1 MKKTFI
7 VLFLL
12 AALLPADSK
21 PIKFTLGNWLWK
33 PASNQALLTTSS
45 PTFAG
50 LTLSGGTAS
59 TLAYLN
65 GSKAFT
71 SLANSA
77 GYLLNDGSGGLSWG
91 AVSLSGLVKADGTV
105 PLTADWNVGAFDLT
119 CVDMNATNF
128 KLSGTGTLASNAG
141 NVSLTTSIVNKTAN
155 EAAFTLNYTVNKSS
169 GFNDTGL
176 KIVQTKIATPASSYI
191 IEAFVGASQV
201 FGVSS
206 LGAITS
212 NGGYLRLYGSTTA
225 YIQLYE
231 SYFGLESANVFQYGV
246 DAATPAAQMIKGADA
261 TGDDHAGGAFTIAGG
276 RGTDTGAGGSV
287 KIQTAPA
294 GAAASNAGTLVDR
307 VEVDSTGTVKHLGVN
322 SQSTNIQQATV
333 VVTTTAA
340 ATATATNLIPA
351 GSMVVGVTCRNT
363 TAVTGSGLTGYSIG
377 DGSDPDR
384 WGANVNPAINETTD
398 LSDCTITSVPIYAAA
413 TSVVLTGDGGSFDAD
428 KTIRVT
434 VHYISLTA
442 PYT

>member
-7 VLFLL
+7 ALFLL

-77 GYLLNDGSGGLSWG
+77 GYLLNDGSGGLSY
-91 AVSLSGLVKADGTV
+91 AAALKPDGTV
-105 PLTADWNVGAFDLT
+105 PLTADWNVGAFNLT
-119 CVDMNATNF
+119 ASRFISGVGAADTPAFGEAGNSGLSFSAAGGSILFNIAGATKATLSGSSFTIPSAIYLLSTSTAIRRIANNQIQFGNNATTAPANQILQAAGSTDTDGIGANF
-128 KLSGTGTLASNAG
+128 NINGGQS
-141 NVSLTTSIVNKTAN
+141 
-155 EAAFTLNYTVNKSS
+155 
-169 GFNDTGL
+169 
-176 KIVQTKIATPASSYI
+176 
-191 IEAFVGASQV
+191 VGA
-201 FGVSS
+201 
-206 LGAITS
+206 
-212 NGGYLRLYGSTTA
+212 
-225 YIQLYE
+225 
-231 SYFGLESANVFQYGV
+231 
-246 DAATPAAQMIKGADA
+246 
-261 TGDDHAGGAFTIAGG
+261 GD
-276 RGTDTGAGGSV
+276 GGSV
-287 KIQTAPA
+287 KFSTTPA
-294 GAAASNAGTLVDR
+294 GASGAVLNSW
-307 VEVDSTGTVKHLGVN
+307 VERMSIDSTGTVTVGSSGGAGTFKVSGAN
-322 SQSTNIQQATV
+322 AQTTNIQQSTV

-363 TAVTGSGLTGYSIG
+363 TAVTGDAGFTGYSIG
-377 DGSDPDR
+377 DGSDVDR

-398 LSDCTITSVPIYAAA
+398 LTDCTITSPAIYAAA
-413 TSVVLTGDGGSFDAD
+413 TSVVLTQIGGSRFDAD

-434 VHYISLTA
+434 VHYLSLTA
-442 PYT
+442 PTT